1 MNLQELQQAAADWLA
16 QDPDA
21 ETRAELTQLIDSA
34 DEAGLRA
41 RFETRIGF
49 GTAGL
54 RGELGA
60 GPNRMNRV
68 LVAQAAAGIARHM
81 LETGGKSVVIGFD
94 GRINSDVF
102 ARDSA
107 EIFAGAGLEV
117 FLFDGF
123 VPTPLLAFATRRGPL
138 SEPNAGRPFDVGVM
152 VTASHNPPRD
162 NGYKVY
168 AGSLGGSQIISP
180 IDKQI
185 AAHIDAVAATLTFAE
200 LPKSSQYTVGGAEYA
215 AEYVSH
221 TATLV
226 AASDQRLLPAI
237 TFTAM
242 HGVGWETTRAVFAA
256 AGIPEPT
263 VVTQQISPDGNFP
276 TVAFPNPEE
285 PGALDLAF
293 QTASAS
299 GSKLILAVDPD
310 ADRLAVAVPDDSE
323 TLGWRKL
330 TGDQIGFLLGATVA
344 ERAAAAGMT
353 GNLACSI
360 ASSRAL
366 ERVAEANGL
375 GFRQTLT
382 GFKWISKVPDLLFGY
397 EEALGYCLDPR
408 ATPDKDG
415 ISAALV
421 VADLAARLAA
431 RGQTID
437 DRMVEL
443 YAKYGHWATSQITL
457 RFDNVA
463 KAAAIVARIR
473 ATPPA
478 SLLGESPR
486 FTDLAHGTEQLP
498 ATDGLMFEF
507 ADGRHALIRPS
518 GTEPKLK
525 CYLEATGQSQ
535 QDATLKLSALE
546 AAFREVLA

>member
-1 MNLQELQQAAADWLA
+1 MNLQELQQAAAHWLA

-21 ETRAELTQLIDSA
+21 ETRAELTRLIESA

-68 LVAQAAAGIARHM
+68 LVAQAAAGIARQM

-138 SEPNAGRPFDVGVM
+138 SGPNAGRPFDIGVM

-185 AAHIDAVAATLTFAE
+185 AAHIDEVAATLTFAE
-200 LPKSSQYTVGGAEYA
+200 LPKSSCYTVGGAEYA

-226 AASDQRLLPAI
+226 AAADERLHPAI

-263 VVTQQISPDGNFP
+263 VVSQQIAPDGNFP

-285 PGALDLAF
+285 PGALDLAS

-299 GSKLILAVDPD
+299 GSQLILAVDPD
-310 ADRLAVAVPDDSE
+310 ADRLAVAVPDESAS
-323 TLGWRKL
+323 LGWRKL

-344 ERAAAAGMT
+344 ERAAAAGIT

-366 ERVAEANGL
+366 ARVAEANGL
-375 GFRQTLT
+375 GFTQTLT

-397 EEALGYCLDPR
+397 EEALGYCLDPQ

-415 ISAALV
+415 ISAAVV

-437 DRMVEL
+437 DRMAEL
-443 YAKYGHWATSQITL
+443 YASYGHWATSQITL

-473 ATPPA
+473 ATPPM
-478 SLLGESPR
+478 SLLGETPG

-498 ATDGLMFEF
+498 PTDGLMFEF

-525 CYLEATGQSQ
+525 CYLEATGQSK
-535 QDATLKLSALE
+535 QDASAKLSELE